1 MEIIL
6 LKDIDNLGDKHS
18 IVKVKPGYGRNYLLP
33 QKMAVIANE
42 ANKKKLDALIAE
54 EEAKE
59 AARVDEYKVLLAKLE
74 GTTIPLKVKAGS
86 TGKIFGSVNAIQV
99 IQAIKEIH
107 NIDIERKKI
116 TLPES
121 IKELGTFEIM
131 LNLHKDVKGTFN
143 IELQQD

>member
-1 MEIIL
+1 MELIL

-18 IVKVKPGYGRNYLLP
+18 IVKVKPGYGRNYLIP
-33 QKMAVIANE
+33 QQMAVIANA

-59 AARVDEYKVLLAKLE
+59 AVKVGEYKEILAKLE

-86 TGKIFGSVNAIQV
+86 TGKIFGSVNAVQVVQV
-99 IQAIKEIH
+99 IKELH
-107 NIDIERKKI
+107 NLDIERKRI
-116 TLPES
+116 ILPEN
-121 IKELGTFEIM
+121 IKELGTYEVL
-131 LNLHKDVKGTFN
+131 LNLHKDVKGNFN